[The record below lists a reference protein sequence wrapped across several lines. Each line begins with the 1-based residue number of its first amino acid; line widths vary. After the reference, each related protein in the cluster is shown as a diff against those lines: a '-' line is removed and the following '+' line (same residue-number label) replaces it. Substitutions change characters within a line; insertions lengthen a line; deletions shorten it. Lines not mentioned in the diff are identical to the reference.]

1 MKIITAQEF
10 EEAIKSNTN
19 VIIQFSA
26 DWCGPC
32 KRMTPVLDKFSEA
45 RSDVDSFKVDVG
57 NDNELAMQY
66 EVKSIPMLAFFKD
79 GELVKKTVGLIDAN
93 KLSDIISQ

>member
-32 KRMTPVLDKFSEA
+32 KRMTPVLEKFSEA

-79 GELVKKTVGLIDAN
+79 GQLVKKTIGLIDAN
-93 KLSDIISQ
+93 KLSNIIS

>member
-1 MKIITAQEF
+1 MKIITAHEF
-10 EEAIKSNTN
+10 EEAIKSNAN

-32 KRMTPVLDKFSEA
+32 KRMTPVLEKFSEA
-45 RSDVDSFKVDVG
+45 RSDVNSFKVDVG

-93 KLSDIISQ
+93 KLSDIIP